1 MKQKYF
7 EKKVLNQEE
16 IDEFWKGITSG
27 KRTKRPFPVSVD
39 RELTKVFVTRISKW
53 IIKPRLRI
61 TSVPQTGQVNDEIK
75 IHSIQYNE
83 NLSECV
89 VIYE

>member
-16 IDEFWKGITSG
+16 IDEFWEGITSG
-27 KRTKRPFPVSVD
+27 KRTKGPLPVPID
-39 RELTKVFVTRISKW
+39 REPTKNFVTRISKW
-53 IIKPRLRI
+53 VM
-61 TSVPQTGQVNDEIK
+61 TNNSVK
-75 IHSIQYNE
+75 SIQYNE

-89 VIYE
+89 VIYIYE